1 MDGELKQNLTAGST
15 WVRVLYMVLY
25 GVAFYVAE
33 FVLVVVVIVQ
43 LIAKL
48 IGGRTLAQLDR
59 FGAQLA
65 EYFREIT
72 AFLSYASE
80 RRPFPLAPWPDAE
93 PEAAP
98 VATIVPTE

>member
-15 WVRVLYMVLY
+15 WVRVLYMVLF

-33 FVLVVVVIVQ
+33 FVLIVVVVVQ
-43 LIAKL
+43 LVAKL
-48 IGGRTLAQLDR
+48 IGGKTLAQLDR

-65 EYFREIT
+65 AYFREVS
-72 AFLSYASE
+72 AFLTYASE

-93 PEAAP
+93 PESGP
-98 VATIVPTE
+98 VSTTVPTE